1 MTPNFTIQINVQLDA
16 SERLARLLTGLSI
29 HAQDD
34 ANPRTKTHPSTR
46 EKKEPLPEPEP
57 EPEPTP
63 EPEPV
68 PEPEAT
74 AEPEPSPE
82 PPAKPAKELAEAD
95 VRDAIDRCRRRI
107 EGEDYET
114 NAKSEGRKK
123 YHNALSTWFRQTA
136 ELIGG
141 INKPSKLPA
150 EKREAF
156 IRECERAVILED
168 GTIGINPAF

>member
-1 MTPNFTIQINVQLDA
+1 MTSNFTIQINVQLDA
-16 SERLARLLTGLSI
+16 SERLARLLTGLSTY
-29 HAQDD
+29 AGG
-34 ANPRTKTHPSTR
+34 ATNPRTKTHPSTQ
-46 EKKEPLPEPEP
+46 EEKEPLP

-63 EPEPV
+63 EPEP
-68 PEPEAT
+68 A
-74 AEPEPSPE
+74 AEPEPAPG
-82 PPAKPAKELAEAD
+82 PAKELTEAD

-114 NAKSEGRKK
+114 NTNSEGRKK
-123 YHNALSTWFRQTA
+123 YHSALSTWFRQTA

>member
-16 SERLARLLTGLSI
+16 SERLARLLTGLSTY
-29 HAQDD
+29 AGGA
-34 ANPRTKTHPSTR
+34 ANPHTQ
-46 EKKEPLPEPEP
+46 EEKEPLPEPEP
-57 EPEPTP
+57 TPEPTA
-63 EPEPV
+63 EPV
-68 PEPEAT
+68 PEPAQ
-74 AEPEPSPE
+74 EPEPAAAPT
-82 PPAKPAKELAEAD
+82 KELTEAD
-95 VRDAIDRCRRRI
+95 IRDAIDRCRRRI

-156 IRECERAVILED
+156 VRECERAVILED
-168 GTIGINPAF
+168 GTIGINQAF

>member
-34 ANPRTKTHPSTR
+34 ANPRTKTHPSTQ
-46 EKKEPLPEPEP
+46 EEKEPLPEPEP
-57 EPEPTP
+57 TPEPTA

-68 PEPEAT
+68 PEPT
-74 AEPEPSPE
+74 AEPEP
-82 PPAKPAKELAEAD
+82 AAAPAKELTEAD

-156 IRECERAVILED
+156 VRECERAVILED

>member
-16 SERLARLLTGLSI
+16 SERLARLLTGLSTY
-29 HAQDD
+29 AGGA
-34 ANPRTKTHPSTR
+34 ANPHTQE
-46 EKKEPLPEPEP
+46 EKPLPEP

-63 EPEPV
+63 EPEPEPTPEPEPAAEPV
-68 PEPEAT
+68 PEPT
-74 AEPEPSPE
+74 DEPEPAPG
-82 PPAKPAKELAEAD
+82 PAKKLTEAD
-95 VRDAIDRCRRRI
+95 IRDAIDRCRRRI

-141 INKPSKLPA
+141 INKPSKLPV

-156 IRECERAVILED
+156 VRECERAVILED
-168 GTIGINPAF
+168 GTIGINQAF